1 MKVVTLLILI
11 LFTSVLLFAADTED
25 RKKRRQATEKE
36 LITLQKKIKQL
47 QQNQAKKRSSLTN
60 EQKALKAIDVDIGQS
75 RKNLE
80 NTRVKLRKSTSRLK
94 GLEKQQKQLDKNKIA
109 QQKGLKNQILAAH
122 AGGKQEYLKLLFNQ
136 EDPGKVGRTLVYYE
150 YLNKARM
157 EKIQAL
163 NVTLEKL
170 SQVEKDIRTE
180 QQKLTSLENKQNEAN
195 KRLSNLKI
203 KQQQSIS
210 QLNKSL
216 KNNLKQLKEWQSNEE
231 DLKSLLETL
240 KYTVE
245 TFIPEESLSGLAG
258 LRGKLNWPVRG
269 RVREKFGSK
278 RGNQTMRW
286 SGVIIAADEGEQINA
301 IHHGRIV
308 YSDYLRGFG
317 LIIIIDHG
325 DGYMSLYGHNEA
337 LFKQPGDWVEAG
349 EQIATVGQSGGYPS
363 SGLYFEIR
371 LRSKALNPVTFIQ
384 RR

>member
-1 MKVVTLLILI
+1 MKVVTLLVLI
-11 LFTSVLLFAADTED
+11 YFTSAWLFAADTED

-36 LITLQKKIKQL
+36 LVTLQKKIKQL
-47 QQNQAKKRSSLTN
+47 QQNQAKKRTSLTK
-60 EQKALKAIDVDIGQS
+60 EQKALKVIDVDIGQS
-75 RKNLE
+75 RKSLE
-80 NTRVKLRKSTSRLK
+80 KTRVKLRKSASRLK
-94 GLEKQQKQLDKNKIA
+94 ALEKQQKQLGKNKIT
-109 QQKGLKNQILAAH
+109 QQQALVKQIQAAH

-150 YLNKARM
+150 YLNKARL
-157 EKIQAL
+157 EKIQQL
-163 NVTLEKL
+163 NITLEKL
-170 SQVEKDIRTE
+170 LQVEKDIKTE
-180 QQKLTSLENKQNEAN
+180 QQKLESLENKQAEAN
-195 KRLSNLKI
+195 KRLTSLKT
-203 KQQQSIS
+203 KRQQSIS
-210 QLNKSL
+210 QLNKTL
-216 KNNLKQLKEWQSNEE
+216 KNNSKQLKEWQSNEL

-240 KYTVE
+240 KHTVE
-245 TFIPEESLSGLAG
+245 TLIPEESLSGLSG
-258 LRGKLNWPVRG
+258 LKGKLNWPVKG

-286 SGVIIAADEGEQINA
+286 SGVIIAAKEGEQIKA

-349 EQIATVGQSGGYPS
+349 EQIATVGQSGGYPT

-371 LRSKALNPVTFIQ
+371 LRSKALNPVKFIQ

>member
-1 MKVVTLLILI
+1 LKVVTLLVLI
-11 LFTSVLLFAADTED
+11 YFTSAWLFAADTED

-36 LITLQKKIKQL
+36 LVTLQKKIKQL
-47 QQNQAKKRSSLTN
+47 QQNQAKKRTSLTK
-60 EQKALKAIDVDIGQS
+60 EQKALKVIDVDIGQS
-75 RKNLE
+75 RKSLE
-80 NTRVKLRKSTSRLK
+80 KTRVKLRKSASRLK
-94 GLEKQQKQLDKNKIA
+94 ALEKQQKQLGKNKIT
-109 QQKGLKNQILAAH
+109 QQQALVKQIQAAH

-150 YLNKARM
+150 YLNKARL
-157 EKIQAL
+157 EKIQQL
-163 NVTLEKL
+163 NITLEKL
-170 SQVEKDIRTE
+170 LQVEKDIKTE
-180 QQKLTSLENKQNEAN
+180 QQKLESLENKQAEAN
-195 KRLSNLKI
+195 KRLTSLKT
-203 KQQQSIS
+203 KRQQSIS
-210 QLNKSL
+210 QLNKTL
-216 KNNLKQLKEWQSNEE
+216 KNNSKQLKEWQSNEL

-240 KYTVE
+240 KHTVE
-245 TFIPEESLSGLAG
+245 TLIPEESLSGLSG
-258 LRGKLNWPVRG
+258 LKGKLNWPVKG

-286 SGVIIAADEGEQINA
+286 SGVIIAAKEGEQIKA

-349 EQIATVGQSGGYPS
+349 EQIATVGQSGGYPT

-371 LRSKALNPVTFIQ
+371 LRSKALNPVKFIQ

>member
-1 MKVVTLLILI
+1 LKFVTLLILI
-11 LFTSVLLFAADTED
+11 FYISVSLFAADTED

-36 LITLQKKIKQL
+36 LVTLQKKIKQL
-47 QQNQAKKRSSLTN
+47 QKNQSNKRTSLTK

-80 NTRVKLRKSTSRLK
+80 QTRVKLRTSSSRLK
-94 GLEKQQKQLDKNKIA
+94 GLQKQQKQLNKNKIV
-109 QQKGLKNQILAAH
+109 QQQALKNQIQAAH

-157 EKIQAL
+157 SKIQEF
-163 NVTLEKL
+163 NNTLEKL
-170 SQVEKDIRTE
+170 RQVEKDIRTE
-180 QQKLTSLENKQNEAN
+180 QQKLKSLESKQTEAN
-195 KRLSNLKI
+195 KRLANLKK
-203 KQQQSIS
+203 KQQKSIS
-210 QLNKSL
+210 QLNKTL
-216 KNNLKQLKEWQSNEE
+216 KNNSKQLKEWQTNEL

-240 KYTVE
+240 KHTVE
-245 TFIPEESLSGLAG
+245 TLIPEESLSGLSG
-258 LRGKLNWPVRG
+258 LKGKLRWPVRG
-269 RVREKFGSK
+269 RVKENFGSK

-286 SGVIIAADEGEQINA
+286 SGVIIAAKEGEQINA

-349 EQIATVGQSGGYPS
+349 EQIATVGQSGGYPTT
-363 SGLYFEIR
+363 GLYFEIR
-371 LRSKALNPVTFIQ
+371 LKSKALNPVKFIQ